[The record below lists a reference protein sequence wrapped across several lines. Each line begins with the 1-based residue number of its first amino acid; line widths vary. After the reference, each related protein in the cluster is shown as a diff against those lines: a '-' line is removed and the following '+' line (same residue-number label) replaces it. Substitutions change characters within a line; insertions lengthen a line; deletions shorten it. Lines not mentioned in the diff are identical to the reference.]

1 MRHVAPAAQ
10 NQETWGKFLEDRV
23 RDFGGLSVCC
33 AARPPDVRYSPT
45 QTQNAEA
52 EKSPDR

>member
-1 MRHVAPAAQ
+1 MGHVAPAAQ

-23 RDFGGLSVCC
+23 RDFGGLSICC

-45 QTQNAEA
+45 QNAEA
-52 EKSPDR
+52 EKSSDR